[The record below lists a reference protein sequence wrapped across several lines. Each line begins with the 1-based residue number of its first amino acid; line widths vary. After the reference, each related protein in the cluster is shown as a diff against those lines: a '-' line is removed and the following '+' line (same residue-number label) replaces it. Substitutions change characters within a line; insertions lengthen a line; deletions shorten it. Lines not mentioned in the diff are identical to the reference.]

1 MRLLNAGRTGRA
13 GAPPAR
19 PAPGGQ
25 TADASV
31 ERPPAPPE
39 WPCGH
44 GPLGCGVAR
53 GCVVCGVV
61 LCGVD
66 EPPLAA
72 AATPTP
78 IAAMAASTAKSAA
91 SPRTGIG
98 RPSFLPGPCE
108 PREAHHANISLP

>member
-1 MRLLNAGRTGRA
+1 MRLLNAGRTGRS

-66 EPPLAA
+66 GGACGVRGPVLCGSDDPPLAA

-91 SPRTGIG
+91 SLRTGI
-98 RPSFLPGPCE
+98 
-108 PREAHHANISLP
+108 